1 MFNHP
6 SDEDPLL
13 GAPDE
18 KRGRNWKE
26 KAGRHRWS
34 GVVAMKTMKKCTAM
48 EEKLANMLLDPEAA
62 PAKVK
67 THVAACE
74 SCRKELEEM
83 RAAMAAMDAWTV
95 PEPSPYFMTRLG
107 ARMREERDAPPQ
119 SWLQRIRAR
128 FAYGPPMHARPLAA
142 MALTVMLLV
151 GGGAYLG
158 VTNIEQPQPPDRD
171 AAVVHDLQ
179 TLDSNAQV
187 LDQLESISDSGNSG
201 DAQQQ
206 Q

>member
-1 MFNHP
+1 V
-6 SDEDPLL
+6 
-13 GAPDE
+13 G
-18 KRGRNWKE
+18 
-26 KAGRHRWS
+26 S
-34 GVVAMKTMKKCTAM
+34 GVVAMETMNKCTAM
-48 EEKLANMLLDPEAA
+48 ETKLADMLLDPEAA

-67 THVAACE
+67 AHVAECD

-83 RAAMAAMDAWTV
+83 RATMAAMDAWSV

-107 ARMREERDAPPQ
+107 ARMREEREAPPQ
-119 SWLQRIRAR
+119 SWLQRLRAR
-128 FAYGPPMHARPLAA
+128 FMYGPPMHARPLAA

-171 AAVVHDLQ
+171 AAVVRDLQ

-187 LDQLESISDSGNSG
+187 LDQLEAISDNPNDAISDDPNS
-201 DAQQQ
+201 DDPQLQ
-206 Q
+206 

>member
-1 MFNHP
+1 M
-6 SDEDPLL
+6 E
-13 GAPDE
+13 
-18 KRGRNWKE
+18 
-26 KAGRHRWS
+26 
-34 GVVAMKTMKKCTAM
+34 TMNKCTAM
-48 EEKLANMLLDPEAA
+48 ETKLADMLLDPEAA

-67 THVAACE
+67 THVAECD

-83 RAAMAAMDAWTV
+83 RATMAAMDAWTV

-107 ARMREERDAPPQ
+107 ARMREEREAPRQ
-119 SWLQRIRAR
+119 TWLERIRAR
-128 FAYGPPMHARPLAA
+128 FAYGPQMHARPLAA

-158 VTNIEQPQPPDRD
+158 VTNVEQPQPPASTD

-187 LDQLESISDSGNSG
+187 LDQLESISDNPNTG
-201 DAQQQ
+201 DEQSQ
-206 Q
+206 

>member
-1 MFNHP
+1 M
-6 SDEDPLL
+6 E
-13 GAPDE
+13 
-18 KRGRNWKE
+18 
-26 KAGRHRWS
+26 
-34 GVVAMKTMKKCTAM
+34 TMKKCTAM
-48 EEKLANMLLDPEAA
+48 EEKLADMLLDPEAA

-67 THVAACE
+67 THVAECN

-83 RAAMAAMDAWTV
+83 RATMAAMDAWTV

-107 ARMREERDAPPQ
+107 ARMREEREAPRQ
-119 SWLQRIRAR
+119 TWFQRIRAR
-128 FAYGPPMHARPLAA
+128 FVYGPQMHARPLAA

-158 VTNIEQPQPPDRD
+158 VTNVEQPQPKPDAD

-187 LDQLESISDSGNSG
+187 LDQLESISDSGNSNG
-201 DAQQQ
+201 DPQQQ
-206 Q
+206 

>member
-1 MFNHP
+1 M
-6 SDEDPLL
+6 E
-13 GAPDE
+13 
-18 KRGRNWKE
+18 
-26 KAGRHRWS
+26 
-34 GVVAMKTMKKCTAM
+34 TMKKCTAM
-48 EEKLANMLLDPEAA
+48 EEKLADMLLDPEAA

-67 THVAACE
+67 SHVAECD

-83 RAAMAAMDAWTV
+83 RATMSVMDAWTTS
-95 PEPSPYFMTRLG
+95 EPSPYFMTRLG
-107 ARMREERDAPPQ
+107 ARMREEREAPRQ

-158 VTNIEQPQPPDRD
+158 VTNVEQPQPPQSND

-187 LDQLESISDSGNSG
+187 LDQLESISDSGNGG
-201 DAQQQ
+201 DAEQQ
-206 Q
+206 